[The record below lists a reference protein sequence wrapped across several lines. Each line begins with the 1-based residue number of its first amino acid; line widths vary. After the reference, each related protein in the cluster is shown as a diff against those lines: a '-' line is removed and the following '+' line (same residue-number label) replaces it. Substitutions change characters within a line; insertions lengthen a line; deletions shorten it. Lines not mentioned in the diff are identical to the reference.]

1 MIRFKLS
8 TLLLITLIA
17 ALTLGLVVTFQQI
30 ASLKRE
36 LQAHKEQHYAAIQTS
51 QYGYANL
58 DLLRVHPDVWTDDT
72 CGPYFQHELAV
83 SLHWHWERRNE
94 IDEALPYPDGSMAFA
109 EQAVQWLEVRN
120 LNDFLKKAD
129 SLCIYPDDALG
140 FIESELTEE
149 NRKSF
154 DQFIRDAAGNEEQRS
169 IEPNAQIRDLPE
181 LTSFAAARWFATLSE

>member
-1 MIRFKLS
+1 MTRFKLS
-8 TLLLITLIA
+8 TLLLITLVT
-17 ALTLGLVVTFQQI
+17 ALTLSLVVAFRRI

-36 LQAHKEQHYAAIQTS
+36 LEGYKEQHFSAIQTS

-58 DLLRVHPDVWTDDT
+58 DLLRIHPDVWTDDT

-83 SLHWHWERRNE
+83 SLHWHWELRNQ

-120 LNDFLKKAD
+120 LDDFFKRAD
-129 SLCIYPDDALG
+129 SLCIYPDDELG

-149 NRKSF
+149 ERKSF
-154 DQFIRDAAGNEEQRS
+154 DQFIRDAAGNEGQRA
-169 IEPNAQIRDLPE
+169 IEPNAQSRSFPE
-181 LTSFAAARWFATLSE
+181 ITSFAAAS